1 MFIVGQIDFS
11 HRHFRNEKGTEL
23 KFTPQLFLG
32 SLRGTRRPSA
42 SEARFHLSFEAAELK
57 PKKLQ
62 YNWRRLRFDKEA
74 AWHVSELP
82 CKCKKLVYMYFTV
95 ISPTDTF
102 RGEPYFVV
110 FWLAMSVR
118 ISGLCVSIPNVKIM
132 TELLSSKFLSLIV
145 WKIKR
150 LSSVG
155 SPSVRNKIILLLV
168 LSDSPTAEAFNRSKA
183 FSNPTW

>member
-1 MFIVGQIDFS
+1 MFIAGQIDFS

-42 SEARFHLSFEAAELK
+42 SEARFQLSVEAAALK
-57 PKKLQ
+57 PKKLLKASQ
-62 YNWRRLRFDKEA
+62 IWQGSCLTRK
-74 AWHVSELP
+74 P

-95 ISPTDTF
+95 ISPMDTF